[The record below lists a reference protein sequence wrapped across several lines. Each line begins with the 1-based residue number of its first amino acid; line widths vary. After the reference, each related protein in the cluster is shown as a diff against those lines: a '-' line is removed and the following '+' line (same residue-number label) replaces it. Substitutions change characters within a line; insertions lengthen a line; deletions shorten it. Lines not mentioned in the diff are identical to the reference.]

1 MKKLFTAIAITFT
14 ISGVAVGQDIQNNP
28 GSNHGNKFEQL
39 GTIMPTP
46 NEQRTASGAPG
57 NKYWQQRADYDIK
70 CSLDEKDL
78 KLSGAETITY
88 YNNSPDPLDYLWLQL
103 DENQHNNFNNANYQS
118 STTMPKVGGSAS
130 LERAIIADKD
140 NGYGDNILSLT
151 DALGKN
157 ISYTINRTMMRIDLP
172 APLKPGEH
180 FVFNIKWNYKISDRL
195 TIGGRGGYEYF
206 PADGNYLFTMTQ
218 WYPRLCVYSDFQGWQ
233 NNQFTG
239 RGEFALTFG
248 NFKVQMTVPADHV
261 VGGTGECINYANV
274 LSATELARY
283 NKAKSSEVPV
293 YAPTTHRAFDAATA
307 EIERIEA
314 MMTTWRPDSDLSK
327 VNAAAGK
334 TKVQVDPETFAVVKE
349 ALHTSAISGGTFDIT
364 FESLHGL
371 WKFDQDLDPHP
382 PTAAQVKAKLPLV
395 GYKHVK
401 LDEAAHTIFIDQVGT
416 KISLGGI
423 AKGYAVDHAAK
434 ILDDAGLTAFYVQAG
449 GDLFARGKKPD
460 GTAWQAG
467 IRDPRGPD
475 GSYFAMIDLSDHAFS
490 TAGDYERAYIESGK
504 RYHHIIDPHT
514 GFPATASRSVTIYA
528 DNAYQADAIDD
539 AVFIL
544 GPKKGIELVESIE
557 GMGVVIVDDK
567 NNLWVSKRLQGKVK
581 LLRAPTAGL

>member
-1 MKKLFTAIAITFT
+1 MGT
-14 ISGVAVGQDIQNNP
+14 
-28 GSNHGNKFEQL
+28 HL
-39 GTIMPTP
+39 GYAAYT
-46 NEQRTASGAPG
+46 N
-57 NKYWQQRADYDIK
+57 
-70 CSLDEKDL
+70 
-78 KLSGAETITY
+78 
-88 YNNSPDPLDYLWLQL
+88 
-103 DENQHNNFNNANYQS
+103 
-118 STTMPKVGGSAS
+118 PKV
-130 LERAIIADKD
+130 D
-140 NGYGDNILSLT
+140 
-151 DALGKN
+151 
-157 ISYTINRTMMRIDLP
+157 
-172 APLKPGEH
+172 
-180 FVFNIKWNYKISDRL
+180 
-195 TIGGRGGYEYF
+195 
-206 PADGNYLFTMTQ
+206 
-218 WYPRLCVYSDFQGWQ
+218 
-233 NNQFTG
+233 
-239 RGEFALTFG
+239 
-248 NFKVQMTVPADHV
+248 
-261 VGGTGECINYANV
+261 
-274 LSATELARY
+274 
-283 NKAKSSEVPV
+283 
-293 YAPTTHRAFDAATA
+293 APTAHRAFDAATA

-401 LDEAAHTIFIDQVGT
+401 LDEAAHTIFIDQEGT